1 MAAGSQAQAGAAA
14 GASVQQRVV
23 DWPAA
28 ARAVQAAARHAAQL
42 GVQVNVAVVDCGGNL
57 AAFLRM
63 PGAPL
68 HSIDIAIDKAYTA
81 ASFGLPTGAWTDALQ
96 QHSPAVRQGLPLRPR
111 FVAFGGG
118 LPLLEG
124 GQRIGG
130 IGVSGGSEQQDEAC
144 AQAGCQALAQA
155 SEAAP

>member
-1 MAAGSQAQAGAAA
+1 MKPEANNPALSVSVPTIDWHAAHLAVGA
-14 GASVQQRVV
+14 
-23 DWPAA
+23 
-28 ARAVQAAARHAAQL
+28 AVQAAQAM
-42 GVQVNVAVVDCGGNL
+42 GVRVNVAVVDASGVL

-68 HSIDIAIDKAYTA
+68 HSVEIAIDKAYTA
-81 ASFGLPTGAWTDALQ
+81 ASFGLATSQWSEALK
-96 QHSPAVRQGLPLRPR
+96 QHSAAVRDGLVLRPR

-118 LPLLEG
+118 LPVIEN

-144 AQAGCQALAQA
+144 ARAGLAA
-155 SEAAP
+155 IGLAP